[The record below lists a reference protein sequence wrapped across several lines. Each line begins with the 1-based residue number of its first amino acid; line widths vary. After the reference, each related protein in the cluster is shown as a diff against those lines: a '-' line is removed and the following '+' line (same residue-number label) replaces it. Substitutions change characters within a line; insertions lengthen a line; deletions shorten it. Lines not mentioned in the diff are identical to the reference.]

1 MKVLM
6 VCLGNICRSP
16 MAQGVLEQ
24 KLFERG
30 LSWKVDSAGTNG
42 YHDGESPDPRAIKCA
57 ATHGIDISNQISRKI
72 TPDDFLDADLI
83 CVMDDMNYHTVT
95 KLAPHI
101 PVIKFIYL
109 WILLRIHLFLLYLT
123 HIMTTVL
130 KDHMNSSTWLV
141 KHYLQNTMVPLKNLK
156 FNVYLLINQCF
167 KYKSYKYA
175 YCGMNFM
182 DRV

>member
-57 ATHGIDISNQISRKI
+57 ATHGIA
-72 TPDDFLDADLI
+72 PDPPFSFVPDPYYD
-83 CVMDDMNYHTVT
+83 
-95 KLAPHI
+95 
-101 PVIKFIYL
+101 
-109 WILLRIHLFLLYLT
+109 
-123 HIMTTVL
+123 
-130 KDHMNSSTWLV
+130 NSFERS
-141 KHYLQNTMVPLKNLK
+141 YE
-156 FNVYLLINQCF
+156 LINLACEALLT
-167 KYKSYKYA
+167 KYNGSVKELE
-175 YCGMNFM
+175 
-182 DRV
+182 V

>member
-24 KLFERG
+24 KLNERG

-42 YHDGESPDPRAIKCA
+42 YHNGESPDPRAIKCA

-95 KLAPHI
+95 KLAP
-101 PVIKFIYL
+101 PYCRDK
-109 WILLRIHLFLLYLT
+109 
-123 HIMTTVL
+123 
-130 KDHMNSSTWLV
+130 
-141 KHYLQNTMVPLKNLK
+141 
-156 FNVYLLINQCF
+156 VYLLMDFVPDPPFSFVPDPYYDNSFERSYELINLACEALLT
-167 KYKSYKYA
+167 KYNVSVKELE
-175 YCGMNFM
+175 F
-182 DRV
+182 